1 MGGAAVN
8 DQATKLRSL
17 VSDKGAAS
25 VACSRGKS
33 ISGCSVGKSVH
44 VPNVIAVTS
53 GKGGVGKTTCAVNL
67 ALIIAESGNDVLLV
81 DADLGLAN
89 VDIMLGLDSSRH
101 IGHLLLPEYTAEDVA
116 AVGPLGIRVI
126 SGGSGL
132 RELAEAD
139 ESERRLLLEK
149 LRSYYDKFHYVI
161 IDTSPGIGADV
172 VDFLKE
178 ASRILVITTTE
189 PASLRDTYAAM
200 KTIARHVPEADVRP
214 IINMTGSDTHA
225 EAAMSALNEVADQF
239 IGQHYKR
246 WHRIGLDPLISRA
259 ANDRKPFIRSYP
271 RSPAAVSLRTIANT
285 ITDNQSEAA
294 F

>member
-1 MGGAAVN
+1 VN
-8 DQATKLRSL
+8 DQASKLRNL
-17 VSDKGAAS
+17 VGGKGAAS
-25 VACSRGKS
+25 VTCSRNNKS
-33 ISGCSVGKSVH
+33 VPRWDGKSVP
-44 VPNVIAVTS
+44 VPNIIAVTS

-67 ALIIAESGNDVLLV
+67 ALIIAESGKDVLLV

-101 IGHLLLPEYTAEDVA
+101 IGHLLLPEYSAEDVA

-139 ESERRLLLEK
+139 ESERHLLLEK
-149 LRSYYDKFHYVI
+149 LRGYYDKFHFVI

-178 ASRILVITTTE
+178 ASQIFVVTTTE
-189 PASLRDTYAAM
+189 PASLKDTYAAM
-200 KTIARHVPEADVRP
+200 KTIARHVPEADVLP

-225 EAAMSALNEVADQF
+225 EAAMSALNEVAAQF
-239 IGQHYKR
+239 LGQHYKR
-246 WHRIGLDPLISRA
+246 WHRIEIDPLVSRA
-259 ANDRKPFIRSYP
+259 ANDRKPFVRLYP

-285 ITDNQSEAA
+285 IMDNQSEAVY
-294 F
+294 